1 MAAPFSIEHITR
13 VRDGSRRLATKAAH
27 HEVAIRKFL
36 TDAESAFEHARI
48 AWTDHD
54 GSPADRLS
62 KVLQSQMLRSAA
74 DVAAARQLC
83 VGARE
88 HTLAAERL
96 ATDMCG
102 PEDRIGID
110 RGLGIAV
117 LVVDDYEDSRDWLSV
132 LLENAGFTVRTAT
145 NGLEAVLAA
154 YELQPAVIVMDV
166 AMPVLDGIEAARLIK
181 AIDEL
186 RETRLIAYTA
196 RLPQPEISEFFTA
209 VIRKPSSP
217 DVVVEAVKRLAAA

>member
-1 MAAPFSIEHITR
+1 M
-13 VRDGSRRLATKAAH
+13 ATKAAH

-48 AWTDHD
+48 AWTNHD

-74 DVAAARQLC
+74 DVAAVRQLC

-102 PEDRIGID
+102 PEGRIGID
-110 RGLGIAV
+110 
-117 LVVDDYEDSRDWLSV
+117 LS
-132 LLENAGFTVRTAT
+132 
-145 NGLEAVLAA
+145 
-154 YELQPAVIVMDV
+154 
-166 AMPVLDGIEAARLIK
+166 LIH
-181 AIDEL
+181 I
-186 RETRLIAYTA
+186 
-196 RLPQPEISEFFTA
+196 
-209 VIRKPSSP
+209 
-217 DVVVEAVKRLAAA
+217 

>member
-1 MAAPFSIEHITR
+1 M
-13 VRDGSRRLATKAAH
+13 
-27 HEVAIRKFL
+27 
-36 TDAESAFEHARI
+36 
-48 AWTDHD
+48 
-54 GSPADRLS
+54 
-62 KVLQSQMLRSAA
+62 
-74 DVAAARQLC
+74 
-83 VGARE
+83 
-88 HTLAAERL
+88 
-96 ATDMCG
+96 
-102 PEDRIGID
+102 
-110 RGLGIAV
+110 
-117 LVVDDYEDSRDWLSV
+117 LVVDDYEDSRDWLSG